1 MSAVAEF
8 RDTGTSLQYVAVTDL
23 NGGDVVPAG
32 DSVLIPIND
41 TPTGRITEMP
51 LYGAYRVAKTTG
63 EAYSYLTRLYW
74 DAGNQR
80 VTATQTANGFGYS
93 AGIASSSATECIAIH
108 SPFSPIPEGASNPLT
123 AAQIQ
128 DALDSTGYCKLG
140 PGTFT
145 IDTQIE
151 IGDSQWLQGSGDA
164 TILRWTGSGN
174 YAIKVGTGTNGY
186 ASRLSDLQIRSSN
199 DSLYLGGGVEIGK
212 MGKASSVENVTINRA
227 KQHGVSFPQTASG
240 ESFELRNVY
249 VSESVNDGLRVDAG
263 DGMVIGLLKIEDCY
277 FNANLEYGVNFST
290 NGTGTIQHAKF
301 RDTEI
306 QGNGR
311 STVAGWASD
320 MRIAGRVTETLLD
333 GCWLEPYTTYTKA
346 GIRIESLSA
355 VLPGQLLIV
364 GMTRINNYY
373 PWTTDNRAAILV
385 IDSSR
390 PIVIDDALIGPY
402 NATVDSGATVR
413 YKADVKRMRPIGLKR
428 NPNAIDGT
436 TLGDAA
442 DATYLTDYIKLDTGI
457 S

>member
-1 MSAVAEF
+1 MSAEF
-8 RDTGTSLQYVAVTDL
+8 VDSGSVLQYVTSAAIE
-23 NGGDVVPAG
+23 GGDVIPAG
-32 DSVLIPIND
+32 DAVLIAIADAPA
-41 TPTGRITEMP
+41 GRIAEFP
-51 LYGAYRVAKTTG
+51 LAGTYRVNKTTG
-63 EAYSYLTRLYW
+63 QAYSYLTRLYW
-74 DAGNQR
+74 DDAGQK
-80 VTATQTANGFGYS
+80 VTATKTANGFGY
-93 AGIASSSATECIAIH
+93 AMGIAASADTTCIARYA
-108 SPFSPIPEGASNPLT
+108 PFAPIPEDASNPLT

-199 DSLYLGGGVEIGK
+199 DSLYLGGGVEVGK
-212 MGKASSVENVTINRA
+212 MGLTSGVQNVTINRA
-227 KQHGVSFPQTASG
+227 KQHGVSIPQTASG

-249 VSESVNDGLRVDAG
+249 ASESVNDGLRVDAG
-263 DGMVIGLLKIEDCY
+263 NGMVIGLLKIEDCE
-277 FNANLEYGVNFST
+277 FTGNLEYGVNLST

-301 RDTEI
+301 RDTVI

-346 GIRIESLSA
+346 GIRIEAVSA
-355 VLPGQLLIV
+355 VLPGQLLLV